1 MYKDRNFDSVFMRE
15 NTGQRKLIFYHS
27 LRSDDDELIVS
38 VGWLT
43 HEHFQKGVSSG
54 SLIIM
59 TFQHIE
65 VGTEHGSLKQESV
78 LLPLHHGATEFQNID
93 DLHTTRD

>member
-1 MYKDRNFDSVFMRE
+1 
-15 NTGQRKLIFYHS
+15 
-27 LRSDDDELIVS
+27 
-38 VGWLT
+38 
-43 HEHFQKGVSSG
+43 
-54 SLIIM
+54 M